1 MNKKVDKATIEQ
13 KRRAV
18 IFARVS
24 TARQEKEGLSLKEI
38 QIPRAKEYAEKHGLE
53 VRDNDIFSVSETGGQ
68 YKIRKK
74 FTEMVNY
81 VKKNDNITD
90 VIAFRVDRITRNFQ
104 DAVVVDDLRSKYDKR
119 IHFIDDNFVLDKNS
133 KSNDILQWDM
143 KVLIA
148 RQYLERVK
156 EDGINSKLSKLR
168 KGELPW
174 SAPFGY
180 KHAKDMNGN
189 KTVIVIPEKAYIV
202 REAFLRYSTNTYSY
216 DSLAA
221 ELDVEFGTH
230 FGNSK
235 DSMFRLLKNKF
246 YIGIMVDK
254 KDNGAEYPHNYEHLI
269 SVDLFERVQDVIE
282 GHNRN
287 RRRYYGIESIYRAM
301 IRCPICGCCVT
312 SDHKKKIQK
321 NGNVHEYI
329 YYHCTDAKNK
339 HKNDGI
345 KVGRIEEKKINL
357 CMEELL
363 RMLKPSKERMIELRD
378 LLVKAHSEKNLYFD
392 EKRAEWTME
401 QKKLLNRQRKT
412 YDLYMDG
419 GITQEDYNENMSRYR
434 EAIKELEKRLKNI
447 NAHDQGYYITVS
459 YLINLF
465 EHAADIFKVAKAN
478 EKRQILSL
486 LLSDLEFDGE
496 TINFTL
502 LEPFD
507 KLFKRQKGSVWQGTV
522 RQALTTFLEENS

>member
-1 MNKKVDKATIEQ
+1 MTKKLDTNLGQ
-13 KRRAV
+13 KRKAV

-53 VRDNDIFSVSETGGQ
+53 VKEEDIFSVSETGGQ

-74 FTEMVNY
+74 FAEMVNY
-81 VKKNDNITD
+81 VKKHDDITD
-90 VIAFRVDRITRNFQ
+90 IIAFRVDRITRNFQ
-104 DAVVVDDLRSKYDKR
+104 DAVVVDDLRSKYNKR
-119 IHFIDDNFVLDKNS
+119 IHFIDDNFVLDKDS

-156 EDGINSKLSKLR
+156 EDGLNSKLSKLR

-180 KHAKDMNGN
+180 QHTKDANGR
-189 KTVIVIPEKAYIV
+189 KTVAVIPDKAYIV
-202 REAFLRYSTNTYSY
+202 REAFLRYSTGNYSY
-216 DSLAA
+216 ESLAA
-221 ELDVEFGTH
+221 ELDVEFGLH
-230 FGNSK
+230 FGNAK
-235 DSMFRLLKNKF
+235 DIMFRLLKNKF
-246 YIGIMVDK
+246 YIGIMVDSK
-254 KDNGAEYPHNYEHLI
+254 TGDEYPHNYEHLVSI
-269 SVDLFERVQDVIE
+269 DLFNRVQDVID
-282 GHNRN
+282 GHCRN
-287 RRRYYGIESIYRAM
+287 RRRYYGIESVYRAM
-301 IRCPICGCCVT
+301 IRCPICGCCIT
-312 SDHKKKIQK
+312 SDHKRKKQK

-329 YYHCTDAKNK
+329 YYHCTDAKHK
-339 HKNDGI
+339 HRDDGLKI
-345 KVGRIEEKKINL
+345 GRIEEKKVNL
-357 CMEELL
+357 FMEELL
-363 RMLKPSKERMIELRD
+363 RMLKPPEERMAELRD
-378 LLVKAHSEKNLYFD
+378 LLSKAHAEKNLYFD
-392 EKRAEWTME
+392 EKRAEWMSE
-401 QKKLLNRQRKT
+401 QKRLLNRQRKT

-419 GITQEDYNENMSRYR
+419 SITREDYNENMSRYR
-434 EAIKELEKRLKNI
+434 EAVSDLEMKLKNI

-459 YLINLF
+459 YLMNLF
-465 EHAADIFKVAKAN
+465 EHAADIFEVAKAA

-507 KLFKRQKGSVWQGTV
+507 KLFKRQKGSVWQGRTESNHDL
-522 RQALTTFLEENS
+522 RFWRPLY